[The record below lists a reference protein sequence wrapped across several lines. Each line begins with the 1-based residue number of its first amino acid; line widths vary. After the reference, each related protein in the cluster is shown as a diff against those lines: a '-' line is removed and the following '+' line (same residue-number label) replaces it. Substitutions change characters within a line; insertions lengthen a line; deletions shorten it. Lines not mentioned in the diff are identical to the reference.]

1 MRWQVGAFFILLVTF
16 GDTVKGHAIKG
27 IESVESWDIP
37 NANTYPNVVS
47 MQWMHVKSCTD
58 ECVPYYL
65 CKDNEIIEDGG
76 GVIDIRFR
84 AGPECPHYL
93 ETCCKARSVLDR
105 PPPGIIKPSGIEPDR
120 PSCGVRNVNGLSFSV
135 TGAEDGESHY
145 AEFPWMVAVMI
156 STPMDNSDSSLN
168 VYQCGAS
175 VIAPNV
181 VLTAAHCVFN
191 KPKKQLLLRAGEW
204 DTQTRHEIYLHQDRR
219 VAEVILHEAFDNESL
234 ANDVALLT
242 LVEPFVLGENVQP
255 ICLPPRETS
264 FDYQNC
270 FASGWGKDQFGKEGK
285 YQVILKKVELPVV
298 PHATCQ
304 ETMRSQ
310 RVGNRF
316 VLDQS
321 FLCAGGV
328 AEQDMCRGDGGS
340 PLVCPIPGSPT
351 QYYQAGIVAWGLG
364 CGEDGI
370 PGVYGNVAFFRDWID
385 QQLMEN
391 SILARD
397 YYTFKAH

>member
-1 MRWQVGAFFILLVTF
+1 MRWQIGAFFILLVTF
-16 GDTVKGHAIKG
+16 GDPTIKGHAIKG
-27 IESVESWDIP
+27 IESDESWDIP
-37 NANTYPNVVS
+37 NANTSPNS
-47 MQWMHVKSCTD
+47 SCTG

-65 CKDNEIIEDGG
+65 CKNNEIIENGG
-76 GVIDIRFR
+76 GVINIRVN
-84 AGPECPHYL
+84 AEPECPHYL
-93 ETCCKARSVLDR
+93 ETCCKARSVLDV
-105 PPPGIIKPSGIEPDR
+105 PPPDVIKLSGIERDR
-120 PSCGVRNVNGLSFSV
+120 PICGVRNENGLSFSV

-145 AEFPWMVAVMI
+145 AEFPWMVAVML
-156 STPMDNSDSSLN
+156 SSLMDNSDSSLN
-168 VYQCGAS
+168 VYQCGGS

-242 LVEPFVLGENVQP
+242 LAEPFVLGENVQP
-255 ICLPPRETS
+255 ICLPPRGTS
-264 FDYQNC
+264 FDYQHC
-270 FASGWGKDQFGKEGK
+270 FASGWGKDQFSKEGK
-285 YQVILKKVELPVV
+285 YHVILKKVELPVV

-328 AEQDMCRGDGGS
+328 AGQDMCRGDGGS